1 MANDEYI
8 VGRLYVPIFIIII
21 LVIMIYFHRRHF
33 LKYLY
38 ILNILL
44 CITTIISYFILVN
57 HPIGEKFSNPLM
69 NILPFVW
76 LIATFSS
83 YSLCIVSCMVFII
96 EQAQRHIWARIMLI
110 IIGLA
115 HIVCF
120 IIFIYWFVL
129 GILSLQSG

>member
-8 VGRLYVPIFIIII
+8 VGRLYAPIFIIII
-21 LVIMIYFHRRHF
+21 LVVMIYFHRRHF

-38 ILNILL
+38 ILNIFL
-44 CITTIISYFILVN
+44 CITTIISYFILIN

-69 NILPFVW
+69 NR

-83 YSLCIVSCMVFII
+83 YSLCVVSCMVFII

-120 IIFIYWFVL
+120 IIFMYWFVL